1 MRCFV
6 TVGTTHFDE
15 LVEAILSEG
24 VISALADI
32 GIQELSIQYGRD
44 FDFESKVQV
53 IKNVSE
59 ISRKNSIVY
68 TCCGVKIR
76 GKDYY
81 PSIVQ
86 EMRQA
91 DLIIGHAG
99 AGTCMEALSFEK
111 PLVIVVNNK
120 LMNNHQVELA
130 ERLSKDN
137 YAHVAY
143 SPAQLEN
150 LLRTS
155 QVLSITKFPR
165 PVAPS
170 VFSDY
175 IDNVMKFT

>member
-15 LVEAILSEG
+15 LINAVLSSE
-24 VISALADI
+24 VMSVLADI
-32 GIQELSIQYGRD
+32 GVQELSIQYGRD
-44 FDFESKVQV
+44 FDFESKIRVV
-53 IKNVSE
+53 KSINEV
-59 ISRKNSIVY
+59 SRKNSVVY

-81 PSIVQ
+81 HSIVQ

-91 DLIIGHAG
+91 DLVIGHAG
-99 AGTCMEALSFEK
+99 AGTCMEALSFDK

-120 LMNNHQVELA
+120 LMNNHQLELA
-130 ERLSKDN
+130 EKLEKDN

-143 SPAQLEN
+143 SPDQLGHV
-150 LLRTS
+150 LRGS
-155 QVLSITKFPR
+155 SVLSTKKFPR
-165 PVAPS
+165 PAASS

-175 IDNVMKFT
+175 IDSVMKFA